1 MNILLRK
8 GDVLLLRFLL
18 RFSLLSVPVFL
29 RHKNFWSRGFRQD
42 IGRLPALPVYLVEK
56 WQGGN
61 RVFLLAEE
69 SFHFGYDIRMF
80 FLCHNILDE
89 NHQVLVRMIQFGYL
103 LAAVDLMQNKV
114 FLVESLFLN
123 QILLHFQRNVLLN
136 RFGLLRLCVFLLI
149 KSGSMFYLILLLQLS
164 RLAESANRNNWF
176 HHRQLLI

>member
-1 MNILLRK
+1 MITFFEGYSPSER
-8 GDVLLLRFLL
+8 GCASTSIPVTVLT
-18 RFSLLSVPVFL
+18 VVCACVFAAQ
-29 RHKNFWSRGFRQD
+29 NFWSRGFRQD
-42 IGRLPALPVYLVEK
+42 IGWLPALPVYLVEK

-89 NHQVLVRMIQFGYL
+89 NHRVLALMIQFGCL

-136 RFGLLRLCVFLLI
+136 RFGLLRLCVFLLLKTAQCFI
-149 KSGSMFYLILLLQLS
+149 
-164 RLAESANRNNWF
+164 
-176 HHRQLLI
+176 